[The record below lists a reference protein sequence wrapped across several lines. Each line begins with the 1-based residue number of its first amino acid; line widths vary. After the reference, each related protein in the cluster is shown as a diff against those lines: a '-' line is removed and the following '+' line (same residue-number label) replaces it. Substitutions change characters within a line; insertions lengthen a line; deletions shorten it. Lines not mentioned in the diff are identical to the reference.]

1 MQKEL
6 TREAKVKLAKEIQ
19 TVFKE
24 PTLKNTEKLK
34 MLERIVLRVSTEQKQ
49 EYKRLSK
56 ETKTPLAKIV
66 RNSLNTIIKNKSIQK
81 IRQITPQE
89 RKDNFVKFQK
99 KLGLIE

>member
-6 TREAKVKLAKEIQ
+6 TEDAKLKLTKEIQ
-19 TVFKE
+19 DVFQKS
-24 PTLKNTEKLK
+24 TLKNTEKLK
-34 MLERIVLRVSTEQKQ
+34 MVERIVLRVSTEQKQ
-49 EYKRLSK
+49 EYKQLAK

-81 IRQITPQE
+81 IRKITPQD